1 MSEPHPTLRVYA
13 DASEAC
19 LAVGGVLTGEH
30 GVGTEKREFMSL
42 LFSDADLDAMMRLRR
57 CFNPDGCCNPGKV
70 LPVTRA
76 CVESNPA
83 ARNALLEL
91 IP

>member
-1 MSEPHPTLRVYA
+1 
-13 DASEAC
+13 
-19 LAVGGVLTGEH
+19 
-30 GVGTEKREFMSL
+30 MSL
-42 LFSDADLDAMMRLRR
+42 LFSDADLDAMLRLRR
-57 CFNPDGCCNPGKV
+57 TFNPDGCCNPGKI

-83 ARNALLEL
+83 ARGALMEM